1 MVEGEGGGVAAAWVA
16 VLRFAPLG
24 SLFVVSTVL
33 LVHCGSAAV
42 MFLVAAACLPLQ
54 NYALSLPAVMG
65 PLAAPLSPWLW
76 YGLVVIVSGLLS
88 YGVGAECA
96 ER

>member
-1 MVEGEGGGVAAAWVA
+1 MANLFSA
-16 VLRFAPLG
+16 VS

-33 LVHCGSAAV
+33 LVHCGSAAA

-65 PLAAPLSPWLW
+65 ALAAPLSPWLW
-76 YGLVVIVSGLLS
+76 YGLVVIVGGLLS
-88 YGVGAECA
+88 YGVGAE
-96 ER
+96 RS